1 MMPAALNCHRV
12 DRSGTRPYLF
22 VERSWFESGGSSVDD
37 DPQKEHMQKILIID
51 DHDNVRLLFEEAFE
65 AAGYQVLEAADG
77 RQGIDTY
84 TAENPDIVLT
94 DIEMPVLDGHAVIRE
109 IRKINPDAK
118 VIAVTGAG
126 LHHLPV
132 AHDLGADRIFETPL
146 RPGDLIAA
154 VKELIP

>member
-1 MMPAALNCHRV
+1 
-12 DRSGTRPYLF
+12 
-22 VERSWFESGGSSVDD
+22 
-37 DPQKEHMQKILIID
+37 MQKILIID
-51 DHDNVRLLFEEAFE
+51 DHDNVRLLFREAFE
-65 AAGYQVLEAADG
+65 SAGYQVVEAADG

-94 DIEMPVLDGHAVIRE
+94 DIEMPELDGHGVIRE

-132 AHDLGADRIFETPL
+132 AHDLGADRIFEKPL

>member
-1 MMPAALNCHRV
+1 MVRV
-12 DRSGTRPYLF
+12 
-22 VERSWFESGGSSVDD
+22 GGSSVDD

-51 DHDNVRLLFEEAFE
+51 DHDNVSFFSRRPLKQQDIRCSKRLTVDRESIPI
-65 AAGYQVLEAADG
+65 
-77 RQGIDTY
+77 RRY

-94 DIEMPVLDGHAVIRE
+94 DIEMPVLDGYAVIRE

-132 AHDLGADRIFETPL
+132 AHDLGADRIFEKPL